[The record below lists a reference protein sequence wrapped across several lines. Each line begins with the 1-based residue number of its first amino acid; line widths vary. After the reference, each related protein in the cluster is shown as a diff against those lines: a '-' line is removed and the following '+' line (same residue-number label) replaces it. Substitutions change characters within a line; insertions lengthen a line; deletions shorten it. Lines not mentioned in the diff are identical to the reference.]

1 MLPMDYY
8 VLFPV
13 ASCAN
18 PTMLPM
24 DPYLAGLTGG
34 GNLNDG
40 TGQHDPLQRNPL
52 HCYTPPDSVNSAA
65 TPSPVGTQADMVPSG
80 HTRSDNFD
88 CTQLIFS
95 NPGPS
100 TSTSHHLPLGP
111 STGHL
116 GASVPFGSRVEE
128 SVDTRLASRRPQAV
142 SSKCSQASIEILN
155 PREEYDKIQRKHG
168 PKGKFSEQRIANGQ
182 VRFEYPDKFIV
193 FFKRKYVLQIFTTL
207 KCFLIVLHKAVSKF
221 QLL

>member
-8 VLFPV
+8 VLFPI
-13 ASCAN
+13 AGSCAN

-24 DPYLAGLTGG
+24 DPYLVGLTGG

-40 TGQHDPLQRNPL
+40 TGQQDPLQRNPL

-80 HTRSDNFD
+80 RTRSDNFD

-116 GASVPFGSRVEE
+116 GANVPFGSRVEE

-155 PREEYDKIQRKHG
+155 PKEEYDKIQRKHG

-193 FFKRKYVLQIFTTL
+193 FF
-207 KCFLIVLHKAVSKF
+207 
-221 QLL
+221 